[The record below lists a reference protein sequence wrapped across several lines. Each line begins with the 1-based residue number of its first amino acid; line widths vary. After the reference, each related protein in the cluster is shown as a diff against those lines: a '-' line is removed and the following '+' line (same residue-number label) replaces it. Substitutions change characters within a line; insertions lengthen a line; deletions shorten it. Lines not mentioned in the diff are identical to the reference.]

1 MKRLVQIISFIC
13 TLMLFVVTV
22 AGCGYSGYRG
32 KYKGAYTLIYSQV
45 PDMYGASMD
54 GAFMRNPQLFPL
66 ESDGY
71 GRTMYLYMEST
82 DGFLSAGIVQKET
95 DDTVYFYP
103 EQSTI
108 SFRLPDNVYDLYNK
122 EISEDRLTAL
132 FYELC
137 PVESLEAF
145 KADNDWNTAIVEE
158 KLDSAPIDAPTIA
171 VRWGSRKD
179 SVNLL
184 NSEWEEQV
192 FALAEKNGHQFSK
205 ERTDS
210 KYFSHVNWM
219 ATDNYGRRLYYV
231 EGYYYLYGD
240 ENVDNPHCNY
250 TRYYL
255 EMVAIINPDKTFLTG
270 TFMVELT
277 DKANYQE
284 QIKALKLANGWDTPL
299 Q

>member
-1 MKRLVQIISFIC
+1 MKRLVQIISVIC

-54 GAFMRNPQLFPL
+54 GAFMRDPQLFPL

-71 GRTMYLYMEST
+71 GRTMYLYREST

-158 KLDSAPIDAPTIA
+158 KLDSAPIDAPTIT

-184 NSEWEEQV
+184 NSEWEEQI

-255 EMVAIINPDKTFLTG
+255 EMVAIINPDKTFLTD

>member
-1 MKRLVQIISFIC
+1 MKRLVQIISVIC

-54 GAFMRNPQLFPL
+54 GAFMRDPQLFPL

-158 KLDSAPIDAPTIA
+158 KLDSAPIDAPTIT

-184 NSEWEEQV
+184 NSEWEEQI

-255 EMVAIINPDKTFLTG
+255 EMVAIINPDKTFLTD